1 MIMVQKCI
9 IFIQKLTL
17 INAWLCKIIK
27 RESWVMNMI
36 LLIYFLKH
44 NYDDWFENKESTDT
58 TRKSNKEE
66 SSNRI

>member
-17 INAWLCKIIK
+17 INAWLFKIIK